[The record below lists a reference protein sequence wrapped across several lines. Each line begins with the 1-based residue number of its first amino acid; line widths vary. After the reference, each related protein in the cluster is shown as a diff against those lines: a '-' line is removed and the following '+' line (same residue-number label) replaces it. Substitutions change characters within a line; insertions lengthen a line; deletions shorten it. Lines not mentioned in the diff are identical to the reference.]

1 MSGKSSPDIFNT
13 LAHAMETTIKN
24 VYNVPYLCDLLDYF
38 LLLSLDL
45 KREGH

>member
-38 LLLSLDL
+38 LSLSLDL